1 MDNQQFLWLD
11 KFFIHLS
18 DERRCSP
25 HTLESYRHAL
35 LKFTMFCAQHAI
47 ADWRTLTSHQIR
59 AFAAVHHRSGLS
71 ARSVQHLLSVVRSFC
86 AYLVREGV
94 LLSNPVMG
102 VRAPKSPRKL
112 PKTLSVDQMGALL
125 DVVQSSPVPPQTSH
139 LPASITAANALQVR
153 DLAMLELMYSSGLR
167 LSELTHLECTD
178 VDLADAVAR
187 VLGKGN
193 KVRIVPVGSYAIA
206 VLQRWLQYRS
216 TLIAHHET
224 ALFVGI
230 RGTRLTPRAV
240 QMRVQQW
247 AATHGTGSHV
257 HPHMLRHSF
266 ASHLL
271 ESSGDLR
278 AVQELLGHADLS
290 TTQIYTHLDFRHLAT
305 VYDNAHPRAKKRTP
319 SE

>member
-1 MDNQQFLWLD
+1 MDNHQSLWLD

-25 HTLESYRHAL
+25 RTLESYRHAL
-35 LKFTMFCAQHAI
+35 LKFTLFCAQHAV
-47 ADWRTLTSHQIR
+47 ADWQTLTSHQIR
-59 AFAAVHHRSGLS
+59 AFAAAHHRGGLN

-94 LLSNPVMG
+94 LPSNPVVG
-102 VRAPKSPRKL
+102 VRAPRSPRKL

-125 DVVQSSPVPPQTSH
+125 DVQPSPVPPQTSH
-139 LPASITAANALQVR
+139 SPVPVTAANALQVR

-178 VDLADAVAR
+178 VDLTDAVVR

-193 KVRIVPVGSYAIA
+193 KARIVPVGSYAIA
-206 VLQRWLQYRS
+206 VLQRWLQYRP
-216 TLIAHHET
+216 TLIAHNET

-230 RGTRLTPRAV
+230 RGARLTPRAV

-290 TTQIYTHLDFRHLAT
+290 TTQIYTHLDFQHLAN
-305 VYDNAHPRAKKRTP
+305 VYDSTHPRAKKRTNQR
-319 SE
+319 